1 MLRIGDYIVYNNHNE
16 RITEINS
23 ERVLCGITISVPLNE
38 VKTPQL
44 TEQFFKM
51 NDFKYEKKDGVDTY
65 TLGAGET
72 FVYARKNEGFFMV
85 AVKNR
90 LFDFSGPVDELNE
103 LLHAIDACAINTESF
118 VCD

>member
-38 VKTPQL
+38 VKTPKL

-103 LLHAIDACAINTESF
+103 LLHAIDACAINTEPF

>member
-38 VKTPQL
+38 VKTPKL

-65 TLGAGET
+65 TLGADERHI
-72 FVYARKNEGFFMV
+72 YARKNERFFMV
-85 AVKNR
+85 AIKNR
-90 LFDFSGPVDELNE
+90 VFDFSGPVDDLNE
-103 LLHAIDACAINTESF
+103 LLHAIDACAINPDSF